1 MSLKLTKFK
10 TFFDTNVTNK
20 LTNFNALLEDQFKN
34 SNINCSTFV
43 KDFQNF
49 IINNQTF
56 IDIQD
61 KGDKLFARLNKDE
74 KIQAISYTNNTNT
87 KLIQMVSSIYQK
99 KMHKCEL
106 ENFKNDPAYL
116 SDIGRTFEFIMRGD
130 INITKI
136 KKRYDSTYKITF
148 CSVTKILTYQVH
160 KNKNNIIPLT
170 HLPEHPNTEDHPV
183 NSNDAFEYIKNNPNK
198 VVNADFNLN
207 KNRNVKL
214 SNIDEFISD
223 FNSVENFKPT
233 AIMEIGYK
241 RYLFVINKVK
251 KNYINNKLVFYIS
264 TKEIRLVGNLSN
276 NLSKKIPTGIHK
288 RVRIDID
295 DYEVYGNSFE
305 NHTGKLFCPAGS
317 NITTMNGSGFIMK

>member
-87 KLIQMVSSIYQK
+87 TFIQMISSIYQK

-106 ENFKNDPAYL
+106 ENFKNDPTYL

-160 KNKNNIIPLT
+160 KNKNNII
-170 HLPEHPNTEDHPV
+170 
-183 NSNDAFEYIKNNPNK
+183 FFY
-198 VVNADFNLN
+198 F
-207 KNRNVKL
+207 
-214 SNIDEFISD
+214 ID
-223 FNSVENFKPT
+223 
-233 AIMEIGYK
+233 YK
-241 RYLFVINKVK
+241 
-251 KNYINNKLVFYIS
+251 
-264 TKEIRLVGNLSN
+264 
-276 NLSKKIPTGIHK
+276 
-288 RVRIDID
+288 
-295 DYEVYGNSFE
+295 
-305 NHTGKLFCPAGS
+305 
-317 NITTMNGSGFIMK
+317 